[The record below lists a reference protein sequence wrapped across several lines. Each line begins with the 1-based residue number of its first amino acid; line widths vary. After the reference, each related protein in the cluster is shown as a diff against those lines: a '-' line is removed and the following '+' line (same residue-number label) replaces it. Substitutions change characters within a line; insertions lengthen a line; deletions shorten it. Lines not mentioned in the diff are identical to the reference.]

1 MRRTALIGVSM
12 VFTEVAKVI
21 ISLPDGIGELALLT
35 RSLLAT
41 ASPGCWA
48 WRLVGRTAR
57 T

>member
-12 VFTEVAKVI
+12 VLTEVAKVI